1 MDIECLNIVLVH
13 PEIAPNTG
21 AIGRTCVGV
30 GAALWLVRPM
40 GFQINDRHLKRAGLD
55 YWAHLD
61 WRIVENLEEIV
72 EHFGWDRLWF
82 FSAQGGRPYTSLD
95 YRPGDALIFGSESRG
110 LPPEWR
116 ARAQAAGRAVSIPM
130 RPEARGLNLS
140 NAVAV
145 AAFEAIRQFRERGV
159 ADRSSSQVGEVLDAP
174 FDERC

>member
-1 MDIECLNIVLVH
+1 MATDRLNIVLVH

-30 GAALWLVRPM
+30 GATLWLVRPM

-72 EHFGWDRLWF
+72 ERFGWDRLWF
-82 FSAQGGRPYTSLD
+82 FSARGGRPYASLN
-95 YRPGDALIFGSESRG
+95 YQPGDALIFGSESRG
-110 LPPEWR
+110 LPLEWR
-116 ARAQAAGRAVSIPM
+116 ARAEAAERAVSIPM

-145 AAFEAIRQFRERGV
+145 AAFEAIRQFQARGLV
-159 ADRSSSQVGEVLDAP
+159 DLESLQIQDDPIAP
-174 FDERC
+174 FEESH